1 MGKGGLAIS
10 AAVCS
15 LACVT
20 VTALI
25 YDRQVGKQIDMIE
38 SMNKTIQG
46 QDQII
51 QQLRGT
57 EILLNITRSKLGE
70 ITDKALLLGDIIG
83 KAVYVED
90 GSRVVV
96 WINISPSDLE
106 KLKDYGVGMTPGG
119 NVTVLTTTK
128 VGEPVQ

>member
-57 EILLNITRSKLGE
+57 EILLNITRSKL
-70 ITDKALLLGDIIG
+70 
-83 KAVYVED
+83 
-90 GSRVVV
+90 
-96 WINISPSDLE
+96 
-106 KLKDYGVGMTPGG
+106 
-119 NVTVLTTTK
+119 
-128 VGEPVQ
+128 